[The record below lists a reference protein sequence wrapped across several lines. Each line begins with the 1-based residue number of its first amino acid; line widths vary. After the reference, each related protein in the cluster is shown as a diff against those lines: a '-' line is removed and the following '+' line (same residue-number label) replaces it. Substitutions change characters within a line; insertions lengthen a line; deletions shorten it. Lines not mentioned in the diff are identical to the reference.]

1 MTGSG
6 STSNDTAPQDAAAR
20 AHAIAEDLV
29 ELRREFHRE
38 PELSF
43 HEFKTSAKIAGLL
56 DEIPGLKVQRK
67 VAGTG
72 VVATLGSG
80 ARPRVALRADM
91 DALPIQET
99 NEHDFVSIHPG
110 VMHACGHDAH
120 TSMLIGAARLL
131 AEQHAKKKLN
141 GTVKFVFQP
150 AEEIAGPD
158 GRTGAQIM
166 LDEGVYDDVDAALA
180 IHVNPRIPAFSLL
193 TTAGPVM
200 ASVDYFEATIKG
212 RGGHGGSP
220 HNALDPTWMLGVVLQ
235 ALHGI
240 VARRVNP
247 LDACAISI
255 GTINAGTM
263 NSIIPETVHITGTIR
278 SYSSESREMMLEQV
292 QNAFELTRALG
303 GDYDLVLTPG
313 EPVTENHPEVTRR
326 IQDAFQRLFPYF
338 ELHDKPFG
346 LEGEDFG
353 HVTQRLPGAIFFV
366 GAGYENPGATSDL
379 HTPNFGIDERC
390 LPVGTAMFVEVANS
404 ILEDWNLEE
413 E

>member
-1 MTGSG
+1 MPSN
-6 STSNDTAPQDAAAR
+6 STETALDSAAR
-20 AHAIAEDLV
+20 AHAIADELV
-29 ELRREFHRE
+29 ELRRQFHRE

-43 HEFKTSAKIAGLL
+43 YEFKTAAKVAALL
-56 DEIPGLKVQRK
+56 KEFPGLKIQTK

-72 VVATLGSG
+72 VVATLNPGK
-80 ARPRVALRADM
+80 RPVVALRADM

-99 NEHDFVSIHPG
+99 NEHDFVSLNPG

-131 AEQHAKKKLN
+131 AEQHKEKKLK

-166 LDEGVYDDVDAALA
+166 LDEGVYDDVDAAVA
-180 IHVNPRIPAFSLL
+180 IHVNPRIPADSLL

-200 ASVDYFEATIKG
+200 ASVDYFDATIRG

-220 HNALDPTWMLGVVLQ
+220 HNTVDPTWMLGIVLQ
-235 ALHGI
+235 AIHGI
-240 VARRVNP
+240 VARRVRP

-255 GTINAGTM
+255 GTIEAGTM
-263 NSIIPETVHITGTIR
+263 NSIIPETVRLTGTVR
-278 SYSSESREMMLEQV
+278 SYTHDSRETMLEQLEK
-292 QNAFELTRALG
+292 AFELTKTLG
-303 GDYDLVLTPG
+303 GDFELTVTPG
-313 EPVTENHPEVTRR
+313 EPVTENHPEVTKR
-326 IQDAFQRLFPYF
+326 IQDSYKKLFPYF
-338 ELHDKPFG
+338 ELLDRPFG

-353 HVTQRLPGAIFFV
+353 HVTQRVPGAIFFV
-366 GAGYENPGATSDL
+366 GAGYETPGATRDL

-390 LPVGTAMFVEVANS
+390 LPVGTAMYVEVANS
-404 ILEDWNLEE
+404 ILDDWKLEE

>member
-1 MTGSG
+1 MTPK
-6 STSNDTAPQDAAAR
+6 STETVLDSAAR
-20 AHAIAEDLV
+20 AHAIAEELV

-43 HEFKTSAKIAGLL
+43 YEFKTAAKVASLL
-56 DEIPGLKVQRK
+56 KEIPGLKIQTK

-72 VVATLGSG
+72 VVATLNAGK
-80 ARPRVALRADM
+80 RPVVALRADM

-99 NEHDFVSIHPG
+99 NEHDFVSLNPG

-131 AEQHAKKKLN
+131 AEQHKEKKLK

-150 AEEIAGPD
+150 AEELAGPD

-166 LDEGVYDDVDAALA
+166 LDEGVYDDVDAAVA
-180 IHVNPRIPAFSLL
+180 IHVNPRIPADSLL

-200 ASVDYFEATIKG
+200 ASVDYFDATIKG

-220 HNALDPTWMLGVVLQ
+220 HNAVDPTWMLGIVLQ
-235 ALHGI
+235 AIHGI
-240 VARRVNP
+240 VARRVAP

-255 GTINAGTM
+255 GTIEAGTM
-263 NSIIPETVHITGTIR
+263 NSIIPETVRLTGTVR
-278 SYSSESREMMLEQV
+278 SYSNESREIMLEQLEK
-292 QNAFELTRALG
+292 AFELTKTLG
-303 GDYDLVLTPG
+303 GDYELTLTPG
-313 EPVTENHPEVTRR
+313 EPVTQNHPEVTKR
-326 IQDAFQRLFPYF
+326 IQESYKRLFPYF
-338 ELHDKPFG
+338 ELLDRPFG

-353 HVTQRLPGAIFFV
+353 HVTQRVPGAIFFV
-366 GAGYENPGATSDL
+366 GAGYETPGATRDL

-390 LPVGTAMFVEVANS
+390 LPVGTAMYVEVANS
-404 ILEDWNLEE
+404 ILDDWKLEE